1 MARKKFLSLT
11 AVAAA
16 AALSLSAC
24 SPSASD
30 AGGEGGSSAGGAEKG
45 GSGDSLTIGIKFD
58 QPGLGFREGSN
69 DPTGFD
75 VDVAKYVAKE
85 MGVDEANI
93 EWVQTPSA
101 NRENALENKEVD
113 MIFATY
119 SITDERKQRVAF
131 AGPYFVAGQ
140 DLLVRAD
147 EEEITGPDALD
158 GKNLCSVTGSTS
170 AQKIKD
176 EYSQGVNLVEQGGY
190 AECVTYLESGQ
201 VDAVTT
207 DDIILAG
214 LAGTEANKGK
224 FKVVGNPFSVERY
237 GVGLNKDNDTCQQ
250 INDAIKKMKDEGAWE
265 EALKSNTEGTGYEA
279 DEELNSGKDAE
290 FESCD

>member
-24 SPSASD
+24 SPSATESSEESASGD
-30 AGGEGGSSAGGAEKG
+30 GSKEGGSGE
-45 GSGDSLTIGIKFD
+45 SLTIGIKFD

-75 VDVAKYVAKE
+75 VEVATFVAKE
-85 MGVDEANI
+85 MGVDEADI
-93 EWVQTPSA
+93 TWVQTPSA
-101 NRENALENKEVD
+101 NRENALENGEVD

-119 SITDERKQRVAF
+119 SITDERKERVAF

-147 EEEITGPDALD
+147 EEEITGPDSLD

-201 VDAVTT
+201 VDAVTP

-224 FKVVGNPFSVERY
+224 FEVVGDPFSVERY

-250 INDAIKKMKDEGAWE
+250 INDAIQKMKDEGAWD
-265 EALKSNTEGTGYEA
+265 EALKANTEGTGYEA
-279 DEELNSGKDAE
+279 DDELNSGADAE